1 MDQHDNELS
10 ALIKAKATRYQA
22 PAELRNRMTRLGET
36 INLSLQRGPDFVAGI
51 AEVGVFKNA
60 D

>member
-22 PAELRNRMTRLGET
+22 PAELRNSIKANLQTAQLPDADVSRIGEREAT
-36 INLSLQRGPDFVAGI
+36 A
-51 AEVGVFKNA
+51 
-60 D
+60 